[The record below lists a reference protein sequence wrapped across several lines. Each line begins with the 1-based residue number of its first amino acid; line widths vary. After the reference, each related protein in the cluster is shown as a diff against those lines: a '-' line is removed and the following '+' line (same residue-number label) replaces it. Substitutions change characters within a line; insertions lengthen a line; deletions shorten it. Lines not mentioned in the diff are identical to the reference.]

1 MIEATLDL
9 RWRGE
14 VGYGRAAER
23 GEVWD
28 SWQRGSNENT
38 NHLLRQYFPKRTDL
52 SVHSQERL
60 NEVARQ
66 LNERPRRTLARGRNA
81 RRPLSSMCCSDH
93 LNRQSIADA
102 SPAHST
108 LSQKREMAPSS
119 RTPAL
124 VGILLI
130 IGTIAAFASMYL
142 DAVDRWHVKWPV
154 PVFGLFASVTLY
166 YWTGRLTRGR

>member
-93 LNRQSIADA
+93 LNRQWRADA
-102 SPAHST
+102 C
-108 LSQKREMAPSS
+108 
-119 RTPAL
+119 
-124 VGILLI
+124 VGL
-130 IGTIAAFASMYL
+130 TCCSAARYAF
-142 DAVDRWHVKWPV
+142 
-154 PVFGLFASVTLY
+154 VTLIAQQAPH
-166 YWTGRLTRGR
+166 RHLTSIRPVGEE